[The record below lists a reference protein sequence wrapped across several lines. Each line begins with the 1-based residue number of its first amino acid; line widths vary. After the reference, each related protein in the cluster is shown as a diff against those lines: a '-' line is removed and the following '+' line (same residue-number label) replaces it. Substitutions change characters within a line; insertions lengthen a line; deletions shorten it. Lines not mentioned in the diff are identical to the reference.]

1 MMKSECELRDEGK
14 WIESMM
20 KEAHKKNNDDNKKYK
35 ELVAQAVKNESLKVL
50 RETQTVNQDLNH
62 P

>member
-1 MMKSECELRDEGK
+1 
-14 WIESMM
+14 MM

>member
-20 KEAHKKNNDDNKKYK
+20 KEAHKKNEKYK
-35 ELVAQAVKNESLKVL
+35 EMVAQAVKNESLKVL